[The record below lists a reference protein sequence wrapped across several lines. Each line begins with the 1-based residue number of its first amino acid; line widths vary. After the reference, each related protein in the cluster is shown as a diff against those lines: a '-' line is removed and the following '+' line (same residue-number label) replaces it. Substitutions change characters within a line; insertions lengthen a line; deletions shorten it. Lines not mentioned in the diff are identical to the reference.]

1 MSIPTL
7 ETRRL
12 VLRPLVLEDAVATQR
27 LFPQWEI
34 VRFMNGVVPWP
45 YPPDGA
51 ATFYREVVL
60 PAMAAGTQWTW
71 ALLLKTAPDEMIGS
85 ITLRRGDSDNRG
97 FWLGLP
103 WHRQGLMTE
112 ASDVVTDH
120 WFETLGNDVLR
131 VPKAI
136 ANIAS
141 RRISERSGMR
151 VVATEMRDM
160 VSGPQPCEIWEISRA
175 EWRRYRA
182 G

>member
-1 MSIPTL
+1 MSFPTL

-12 VLRPLVLEDAVATQR
+12 ILRPLVIEDAVTTQR
-27 LFPQWEI
+27 LFPHWEI
-34 VRFMNGVVPWP
+34 VRFTNGIVPWP
-45 YPPDGA
+45 YPDDGA
-51 ATFYREVVL
+51 ESFYREVAL
-60 PAMAAGTQWTW
+60 PAMAAGTQWSW
-71 ALLLKTAPDEMIGS
+71 SLRLKPSDEMIGA

-112 ASDVVTDH
+112 ASDVVTDY
-120 WFETLGNDVLR
+120 WFDVLGEPVLR
-131 VPKAI
+131 VPKAA

-151 VVATEMRDM
+151 VVATETRNF
-160 VSGPQPCEIWEISRA
+160 VSGPQPAEIWEITA
-175 EWRRYRA
+175 EEWRRYRA